1 MVTFTKREQIVIL
14 IFVIAVAS
22 LAGYSILNKDKV
34 NISKAD
40 EEIEE
45 LDIEDPV
52 DFPTETDEE
61 NSNSGDNIDET
72 IMIHISGQVRN
83 PGLVVLKIGDR
94 VIDAVEEAGG
104 LKEEADIDRIN
115 LARKVIDEEKVYIPK
130 IGELTVESSSIENND
145 VEAENSNS
153 DIRININSAGK
164 TELMGLTGIG
174 EVLAGRI
181 IEHRIKN
188 KFNRIEDI
196 INVSGIGEKKFE
208 EIKDEIRVK

>member
-52 DFPTETDEE
+52 DFSTEIDEE

-130 IGELTVESSSIENND
+130 IGELTLV
-145 VEAENSNS
+145 SN
-153 DIRININSAGK
+153 
-164 TELMGLTGIG
+164 
-174 EVLAGRI
+174 
-181 IEHRIKN
+181 
-188 KFNRIEDI
+188 
-196 INVSGIGEKKFE
+196 
-208 EIKDEIRVK
+208 